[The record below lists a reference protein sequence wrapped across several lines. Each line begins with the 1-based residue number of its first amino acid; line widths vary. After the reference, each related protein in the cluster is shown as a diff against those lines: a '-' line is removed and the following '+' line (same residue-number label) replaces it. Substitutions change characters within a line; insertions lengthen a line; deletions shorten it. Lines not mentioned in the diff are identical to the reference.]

1 MGAPLPLACQ
11 DWANTKAAYR
21 FLSSE
26 RFGEDAILAGHFQA
40 TASRFA
46 ATNGPVLVVQDT
58 TEFIYR
64 WAKPETIGAI
74 GRASTGGDRNG
85 NLRPYTQCGLL
96 MHASLVVTPEGLP
109 LGLATV
115 QFWTRKEFEG
125 TNALK
130 RHVNPTRVPIEEKES
145 VRWLSS
151 LRQSTALLG
160 DPERC
165 VYIGDRENDIYEFFC
180 AARQAGTHFLVRTCV
195 DRLAGDGRR
204 TVSAVMARVAPAG
217 QHRIEVT
224 AEDGSVSEAVLTL
237 RYKRVHILPP
247 IGKQKRYPALDLT
260 VIHTREATQP
270 RGRDRVDWKLVTDLA
285 VTSPEEAIERLR
297 WYAQRWKIELFHKVL
312 KSGCR
317 VEAARLR
324 TAERLAKLIAVFCIL
339 GWRIFWT
346 TMINRAA
353 PDAPPRAALT
363 GGDHRHRP
371 GRARPANPAR
381 PEDPVALHHKD
392 RLPRRLS
399 RPRARPA
406 ARQHRHLARLV
417 PPHGHDARSGPH
429 AAKMWVMERV
439 AGRIRCP
446 DAFVTC
452 GEPGAP
458 RETVE
463 RTPVVVF
470 EVLSESTQTVDRT
483 DKAREYRETPSIQR
497 YVMLE
502 QVRAAATFCAR
513 QGDTWTVSLLFRGD
527 TLSVPEIGAEI
538 PLDELYLGLELDEPA
553 AAEGGDTA

>member
-1 MGAPLPLACQ
+1 MSGVVGPAGTGCAGVVGDADGASWIDTELAGCALGDKRLCDRLRRLLHQLEIAMGAPLPLACQ

-74 GRASTGGDRNG
+74 GRASTGRDRNG

-115 QFWTRKEFEG
+115 RFWTRQEFKG

-180 AARQAGTHFLVRTCV
+180 AAREAGTHFLVRTCV

-224 AEDGSVSEAVLTL
+224 GEDGSVSEAVLTL

-260 VIHTREATQP
+260 VIHAREATQP

-363 GGDHRHRP
+363 EAEITAIDRVVRDRPTLPGQRTLSHYITKIACLGGYLA
-371 GRARPANPAR
+371 RAR
-381 PEDPVALHHKD
+381 DPPPGNTVIWRGWS
-392 RLPRRLS
+392 RLMDMMLGADLMQPR
-399 RPRARPA
+399 
-406 ARQHRHLARLV
+406 
-417 PPHGHDARSGPH
+417 
-429 AAKMWVMERV
+429 
-439 AGRIRCP
+439 
-446 DAFVTC
+446 C
-452 GEPGAP
+452 G
-458 RETVE
+458 
-463 RTPVVVF
+463 
-470 EVLSESTQTVDRT
+470 
-483 DKAREYRETPSIQR
+483 
-497 YVMLE
+497 
-502 QVRAAATFCAR
+502 
-513 QGDTWTVSLLFRGD
+513 
-527 TLSVPEIGAEI
+527 
-538 PLDELYLGLELDEPA
+538 
-553 AAEGGDTA
+553 

>member
-1 MGAPLPLACQ
+1 MSGVVGLAGTGCASVVGDADGASWIGTELAGCALGDKRLCDRLRRLLHQLEIAIGAPLPLACQ

-46 ATNGPVLVVQDT
+46 ATAGPVLVVQDT

-74 GRASTGGDRNG
+74 GRASTGRDRNG
-85 NLRPYTQCGLL
+85 NPRAYTQCGLL
-96 MHASLVVTPEGLP
+96 MHSNFVVTPEGLP

-115 QFWTRKEFEG
+115 QFWTRKEFKG

-130 RHVNPTRVPIEEKES
+130 RLNPTRVPIEEKES

-151 LRQSTALLG
+151 LGQSTTLLG
-160 DPERC
+160 DPGRC

-180 AARQAGTHFLVRTCV
+180 AAREAGTHFLVRTCV

-260 VIHTREATQP
+260 VIHAREVTRP

-285 VTSPEEAIERLR
+285 VASPEEAVKRLR
-297 WYAQRWKIELFHKVL
+297 WYAQRWKIELFHKIL

-317 VEAARLR
+317 VETARLR
-324 TAERLAKLIAVFCIL
+324 TAERLTKLIAVFCIL
-339 GWRIFWT
+339 SWRIFWT

-363 GGDHRHRP
+363 EAEITAIDRVVRDRPTMPGGKTLSHYLTKIACL
-371 GRARPANPAR
+371 GGYLARAR
-381 PEDPVALHHKD
+381 DPPPGNTVIWRGWS
-392 RLPRRLS
+392 RLMDMMLGADLMQPR
-399 RPRARPA
+399 
-406 ARQHRHLARLV
+406 
-417 PPHGHDARSGPH
+417 
-429 AAKMWVMERV
+429 
-439 AGRIRCP
+439 
-446 DAFVTC
+446 C
-452 GEPGAP
+452 G
-458 RETVE
+458 
-463 RTPVVVF
+463 
-470 EVLSESTQTVDRT
+470 
-483 DKAREYRETPSIQR
+483 
-497 YVMLE
+497 
-502 QVRAAATFCAR
+502 
-513 QGDTWTVSLLFRGD
+513 
-527 TLSVPEIGAEI
+527 
-538 PLDELYLGLELDEPA
+538 
-553 AAEGGDTA
+553 